1 MKEFQQNL
9 VAAWR
14 DYAAGRIDAKA
25 LKAVSAGFGIYE
37 QRDGKA
43 MMRIRRVAGRITTGD
58 LRSVAATL
66 RRHGGGYAHL
76 TTR

>member
-1 MKEFQQNL
+1 MTPLSRPRRMTNSPPFGIIARTMKEFQQNL

-43 MMRIRRVAGRITTGD
+43 MMRIRRDVED
-58 LRSVAATL
+58 
-66 RRHGGGYAHL
+66 
-76 TTR
+76 